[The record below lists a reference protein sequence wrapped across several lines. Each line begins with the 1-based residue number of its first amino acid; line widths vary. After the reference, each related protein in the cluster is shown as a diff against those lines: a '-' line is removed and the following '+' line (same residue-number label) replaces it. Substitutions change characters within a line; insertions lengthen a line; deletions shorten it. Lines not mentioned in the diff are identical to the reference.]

1 MKPEMDR
8 FFKNLSEK
16 KLLQVSRE
24 LAQNKLDG
32 IVDAIGQVIIEEYGV
47 DPLYASTVVRNKVNE
62 ILSGR
67 YTKLKSKLKKEL
79 KRNKN
84 ESKKS

>member
-24 LAQNKLDG
+24 LAQDKLDG
-32 IVDAIGQVIIEEYGV
+32 IVAAIGQVIIEEYGV
-47 DPLYASTVVRNKVNE
+47 DPLYASTVVRNKVYE
-62 ILSGR
+62 ILSDR
-67 YTKLKSKLKKEL
+67 YAKLKSKLKKEI
-79 KRNKN
+79 KRNN
-84 ESKKS
+84 R